1 MIPFLNIK
9 ELNLEIKND
18 LQAAFNK
25 VINKGVYVLGEE
37 VKKFENEYAN
47 YCQSK
52 YAVGVGN
59 GLDAL
64 YLILKAWDIGPG
76 DEVIV
81 PSNTFIA
88 SWLAI
93 SHTGATPVPVEP
105 NSKTYNINPQNIE
118 AVITNRTRAIMA
130 VHLYGKPCEL
140 DEIKKIAAKN
150 NIKVIEDA
158 AQAHGATYKNIPIGC
173 SNDAVAWSFYP
184 GKNLGALGDGG
195 AITTNDQILFIKLQK
210 LRNYGSQSKYKHEII
225 GFNSRLDE
233 LQAAFLRVKLKYLQI
248 HNQNR
253 KIIAETYIHELKDHS
268 DIIQLPTF
276 DSNDGTT
283 SVWHLFVVQY
293 KYRDILIDKMKQ
305 KGVSTLIH
313 YPNPPH
319 LQEAY
324 SKEFNI
330 YSNKLPLSE
339 SIHKNILSLPIG
351 PNQTVEQTEY
361 IIKCLK
367 ECLGTI

>member
-9 ELNLEIKND
+9 KLNLEIQSD
-18 LQAAFNK
+18 LQDAFNK
-25 VINKGVYVLGEE
+25 VINNGTYILGEE
-37 VKKFENEYAN
+37 LQSFENEYAI

-64 YLILKAWDIGPG
+64 YLILKGWDIGPG

-88 SWLAI
+88 SWLAV

-105 NSKTYNINPQNIE
+105 NAKTYNIEPRNIQ
-118 AVITNRTRAIMA
+118 ALITSRTRAIMA

-140 DEIKKIAAKN
+140 DEIKKIADKN

-158 AQAHGATYKNIPIGC
+158 AQAHGAKYKNTPIGC

-195 AITTNDQILFIKLQK
+195 AITTNDQNLYVKLQK
-210 LRNYGSQSKYKHEII
+210 LRNYGSLTKYNHEII

-233 LQAAFLRVKLKYLQI
+233 LQAAFLRVKLKYLDK
-248 HNQNR
+248 HNKNR
-253 KIIAETYIHELKDHS
+253 QDIAETYIQELKDYS
-268 DIIQLPTF
+268 DIIQLPST

-293 KYRDILIDKMKQ
+293 KYRGKLIDKLKE
-305 KGVSTLIH
+305 KGISTLIH
-313 YPNPPH
+313 YPKPPH

-324 SKEFNI
+324 SKQFVK
-330 YSNKLPLSE
+330 YMTKLPLSD
-339 SIHKNILSLPIG
+339 SIHENIFSLPIG
-351 PNQTVEQTEY
+351 PNQTIEQTEY
-361 IIKCLK
+361 ILKSLK
-367 ECLGTI
+367 ECLSTI